1 MDIIEFAMKME
12 TDGKAFYEK
21 QAEQTSDAEL
31 KKILLELAEEEGR
44 HYEYFRR
51 LKDDPDDLSGGEAL
65 TGSQTL
71 VNVKNLFEVLAQK
84 TDQKPFGDDVVSAWR
99 EARTTEEKSEAF
111 YKEKAELEPDP
122 KKKKLLLKIA
132 KEENNHMQMIDGVLM
147 FLRQPSDFAQSAQ
160 FKNFLSL
167 EGR

>member
-21 QAEQTSDAEL
+21 QATLTSDPEL

-51 LKDDPDDLSGGEAL
+51 LKDNPNDLSGGEAL
-65 TGSQTL
+65 AGSETL
-71 VNVKNLFEVLAQK
+71 ANVRNIFEVLAQK
-84 TDQKPFGDDVVSAWR
+84 TDQKPFGNDVVSAWR

-111 YKEKAELEPDP
+111 YKEKAGQESNPN
-122 KKKKLLLKIA
+122 KKKLLLRIA
-132 KEENNHMQMIDGVLM
+132 KEENNHKQMIDGVLM
-147 FLRQPSDFAQSAQ
+147 FLRQPADFAQSAQ
-160 FKNFLSL
+160 FRNFQSL